1 LLTAYEITS
10 DEALSGIT
18 ALAVLAPYYF
28 GLYLMREK
36 LKSGFQFEV
45 HKQTI

>member
-1 LLTAYEITS
+1 
-10 DEALSGIT
+10 
-18 ALAVLAPYYF
+18 VLIPYYF

-45 HKQTI
+45 QKQTI